1 MEMQISDVIWGIF
14 IHIQSDPKD
23 FIDTPWRGE
32 AWHGEAR
39 HGMARRGQAWQGK
52 DSFNNLT
59 DSELL
64 SMTQEVNRTTPGAIR
79 KEEKNEN
86 PKVSDY
92 RRSTPSYAQRPI
104 GESV

>member
-32 AWHGEAR
+32 ARRSEAR
-39 HGMARRGQAWQGK
+39 HGMARQGK